1 MDQHD
6 DLEPVAGDRVPADHP
21 VLSRRGLFKLTM
33 AGGALIV
40 GPGLLAACGA
50 DGDSGSGSAS
60 GSASAGGDGG
70 SGTSAGG
77 SAGGSASGSGS
88 GSSSG
93 SASGSASGGGG
104 GEITVGAVG
113 DISDF
118 DPYKILGNNFIIL
131 SNLNTFLIDYDDSLK
146 PSPAA
151 LTKWELGEDNTQVTL
166 SLRPDL
172 KLQTGKT
179 WTADDLVQSFK
190 RAANPDEGNQLY
202 GPMAIVKDYQ
212 APDDHTVVLTFN
224 QPVAE
229 LLVTDLLESF
239 PAMDGSANSNADLA
253 TKPASG
259 GPFALTSRDPG
270 NNIVVER
277 YADYWDAAKVQLDKV
292 TFRIF
297 SDADSLVAGL
307 QSGAV
312 DVIYNFPPKNAAQ
325 LGDEF
330 TILEGYPGALVD
342 CLRMNP
348 NKPPFDN
355 IKLRQAIAH
364 SLDRDRIVKEVYFGY
379 GGPLYLPWG
388 PNSPATDP
396 AYRDKNAFDLDLAA
410 KLWKEAGSP
419 SGATALA
426 NGGDALRLQML
437 QILQQDLKTIGFDL
451 AIGTKDL
458 QTYNEEIVTGKFS
471 IAFNGLGNTSKSPS
485 RIATNSIFRT
495 ENNVVL
501 GDKLPQ
507 EYVDAIH
514 ASEQAVTKEQTQAA
528 YDKLNEVIS
537 TQAFGVPV
545 CVQPT
550 LIGVKKSVTGV
561 GRTVDNWLLLAGATM
576 TG

>member
-1 MDQHD
+1 MRKEEANVSHEIS
-6 DLEPVAGDRVPADHP
+6 EPVAGDRIPADHP
-21 VLSRRGLFKLTM
+21 LLSRRGLFKLSL

-40 GPGLLAACGA
+40 GPGLLAACSS
-50 DGDSGSGSAS
+50 DGTGS
-60 GSASAGGDGG
+60 GG
-70 SGTSAGG
+70 SGTPTGG
-77 SAGGSASGSGS
+77 TDTSEGAPA
-88 GSSSG
+88 SSG
-93 SASGSASGGGG
+93 STPTGSTSVAGGGG
-104 GEITVGAVG
+104 GGGGGKITVGAVG

-146 PSPAA
+146 PSPSA
-151 LTKWELGEDNTQVTL
+151 LTAWELNEDHTQVTL

-172 KLQTGKT
+172 QLQTGKT
-179 WTADDLVQSFK
+179 WTAEDLVAGFK
-190 RAANPDEGNQLY
+190 RAANADEGNQLY
-202 GPMAIVKDYQ
+202 GPMAIVKDYT
-212 APDDHTVVLTFN
+212 ASDDHTVVLTFT

-239 PAMDGSANSNADLA
+239 PAMDSAGNSNAALA
-253 TKPASG
+253 TKAASG
-259 GPFALTSRDPG
+259 GPFKLVSRDPG
-270 NNIVVER
+270 NDIVVGRFEK
-277 YADYWDAAKVQLDKV
+277 YWDAANVHLDTV

-297 SDADSLVAGL
+297 SDADSMVAGL

-325 LGDEF
+325 LKDEF

-355 IKLRQAIAH
+355 IKLRQAISH
-364 SLDRDRIVKEVYFGY
+364 SLDRERIVQEVYFGY

-396 AYRDKNAFDLDLAA
+396 AYKEKNAYDLTLA
-410 KLWKEAGSP
+410 KQLWKEAGSP
-419 SGATALA
+419 KGATALA

-437 QILQQDLKTIGFDL
+437 QILQQDLKQIGFEL
-451 AIGTKDL
+451 TIESKDL
-458 QTYNEEIVTGKFS
+458 QTYNQEIVTGKFA

-501 GDKLPQ
+501 GNKLPP

-514 ASEQAVTKEQTQAA
+514 ASEQAVTPDAAKAA
-528 YDKLNEVIS
+528 YAKLNEVIS

-550 LIGVKKSVTGV
+550 LIGIKKSVTGV
-561 GRTVDNWLLLAGATM
+561 ARTVDNWLVLDGAKVS
-576 TG
+576 G

>member
-1 MDQHD
+1 MSDETP
-6 DLEPVAGDRVPADHP
+6 EPVAGDRIPADHP
-21 VLSRRGLFKLTM
+21 LLSRRGLFKLSL

-40 GPGLLAACGA
+40 GPGLLAACGS
-50 DGDSGSGSAS
+50 GGTGTGGGGSGAPTGSTGPTNGGTSS
-60 GSASAGGDGG
+60 GPAPGGTTTPGGGG
-70 SGTSAGG
+70 SGT
-77 SAGGSASGSGS
+77 
-88 GSSSG
+88 
-93 SASGSASGGGG
+93 
-104 GEITVGAVG
+104 ITVGAVG

-146 PSPAA
+146 PSPSA
-151 LTKWELGEDNTQVTL
+151 LTKWELNADHTQVTL

-172 KLQTGKT
+172 TLQTGKT
-179 WTADDLVQSFK
+179 WTADDLVAGFK

-202 GPMAIVKDYQ
+202 GPMAIVKSYT
-212 APDDHTVVLTFN
+212 ASDDHTVVLTFT

-239 PAMDGSANSNADLA
+239 PAMDAAGNSNAALA
-253 TKPASG
+253 TKADSG
-259 GPFALTSRDPG
+259 GPFALVSRDPG
-270 NNIVVER
+270 NDIVVGR
-277 YADYWDAAKVQLDKV
+277 FDKYWDAANVHLDTV

-297 SDADSLVAGL
+297 SDADSMVAGL

-312 DVIYNFPPKNAAQ
+312 DVIYDFPPKNAAQ
-325 LGDEF
+325 LKDEF

-348 NKPPFDN
+348 NRPPFDN
-355 IKLRQAIAH
+355 IKLRQAISH
-364 SLDRDRIVKEVYFGY
+364 SLDRERIVREVYFGY

-396 AYRDKNAFDLDLAA
+396 AYKQKNAYDLDLAA
-410 KLWKEAGSP
+410 RLWREAGSP

-426 NGGDALRLQML
+426 DGADALRLQML
-437 QILQQDLKTIGFDL
+437 QILQQDLKQIGFDL
-451 AIGTKDL
+451 TIESKDL
-458 QTYNEEIVTGKFS
+458 QTYNQEIVTGKFA

-495 ENNVVL
+495 VNNVVL
-501 GDKLPQ
+501 GAKLPQ

-514 ASEQAVTKEQTQAA
+514 ASEQAVTPETAKAA
-528 YDKLNEVIS
+528 YAKLNEVIS

-550 LIGVKKSVTGV
+550 LIGIKKSVTGV
-561 GRTVDNWLLLAGATM
+561 ARTVDNWLVLKGATVSN
-576 TG
+576 

>member
-1 MDQHD
+1 VHYDPQP
-6 DLEPVAGDRVPADHP
+6 EPVAGDQVPAGHP
-21 VLSRRGLFKLTM
+21 LLSRRGLFKLSL

-50 DGDSGSGSAS
+50 DDTGNGGGAAGSSTP
-60 GSASAGGDGG
+60 DGG
-70 SGTSAGG
+70 SSTAGG
-77 SAGGSASGSGS
+77 STPASQTAGQTSGGGAGGGGA
-88 GSSSG
+88 
-93 SASGSASGGGG
+93 GGGG

-146 PSPAA
+146 PRPAA
-151 LTKWELGEDNTQVTL
+151 LTKWELNQDNTQVTL
-166 SLRPDL
+166 TLRPDL

-179 WTADDLVQSFK
+179 WTADDLVAGFK

-212 APDDHTVVLTFN
+212 ATDEHTVVLTFT

-239 PAMDGSANSNADLA
+239 PAMDGSANSNAALA

-259 GPFALTSRDPG
+259 GPFSLISRDPG
-270 NNIVVER
+270 NDIVVGR
-277 YADYWDAAKVQLDKV
+277 FADYWDADNVHLDKV

-307 QSGAV
+307 QSNAV

-325 LGDEF
+325 LKDEY

-364 SLDRDRIVKEVYFGY
+364 SLDRDRIVQEVYFGY

-396 AYRDKNAFDLDLAA
+396 AYQEKNAYDLDLAA
-410 KLWKEAGSP
+410 QLWKEAGSP
-419 SGATALA
+419 KGATALA

-437 QILQQDLKTIGFDL
+437 QILQQDLKQIGFDL
-451 AIGTKDL
+451 QIESKDL
-458 QTYNEEIVTGKFS
+458 QTYNEEIVTGKFA

-514 ASEQAVTKEQTQAA
+514 ASEQAVTPDQAKAA
-528 YDKLNEVIS
+528 YAKLNEVIS

-550 LIGVKKSVTGV
+550 LIGIKKSISGVT
-561 GRTVDNWLLLAGATM
+561 RTVDNWLVLAGAQVS
-576 TG
+576 G